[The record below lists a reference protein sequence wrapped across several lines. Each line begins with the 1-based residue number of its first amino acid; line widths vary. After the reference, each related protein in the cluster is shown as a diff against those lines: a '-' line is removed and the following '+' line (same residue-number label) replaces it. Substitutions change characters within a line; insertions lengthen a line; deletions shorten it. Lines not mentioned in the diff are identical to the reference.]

1 MCLSVCAL
9 SGCAERVD
17 GGVCEVF
24 TCFSRPTATCDEA
37 TPGDSQRTPEEDST
51 DPHRSL
57 AEALVT
63 LLSHEAESFANVA
76 VIC

>member
-9 SGCAERVD
+9 SGCAECVD

-37 TPGDSQRTPEEDST
+37 TPGNSQRTPEENST
-51 DPHRSL
+51 DRHRSSADL
-57 AEALVT
+57 LIT
-63 LLSHEAESFANVA
+63 LLYHEAESFAHVA
-76 VIC
+76 AIC